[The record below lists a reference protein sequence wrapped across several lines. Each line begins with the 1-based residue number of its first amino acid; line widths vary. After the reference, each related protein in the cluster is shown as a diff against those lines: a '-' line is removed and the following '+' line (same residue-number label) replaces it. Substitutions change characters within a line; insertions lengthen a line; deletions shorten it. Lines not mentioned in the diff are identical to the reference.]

1 MDLYKLIGDL
11 YNRKQQLDRTIAS
24 LEDLE
29 AARKPV
35 QAPVET
41 GQGHR
46 GARRRKSRR
55 VQERQQNSDA

>member
-11 YNRKQQLDRTIAS
+11 YTRKQQLDRTIAV

-41 GQGHR
+41 GR
-46 GARRRKSRR
+46 GAPRPRRRNSRR
-55 VQERQQNSDA
+55 VQERQQDSDA